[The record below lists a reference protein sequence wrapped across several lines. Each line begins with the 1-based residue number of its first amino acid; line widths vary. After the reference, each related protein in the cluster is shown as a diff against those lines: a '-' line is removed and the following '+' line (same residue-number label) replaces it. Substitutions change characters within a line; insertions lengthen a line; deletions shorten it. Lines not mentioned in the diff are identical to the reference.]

1 MTLQMNRDQGET
13 YVKYQ
18 SSKEVIQRSKKV
30 TTKYN
35 KEHSS
40 KKEKLLYLIINYI
53 FVKVW
58 Y

>member
-30 TTKYN
+30 TTEYN
-35 KEHSS
+35 KE
-40 KKEKLLYLIINYI
+40 IV
-53 FVKVW
+53 VKRKSCFI
-58 Y
+58 

>member
-40 KKEKLLYLIINYI
+40 KKEKLLYLIISYI
-53 FVKVW
+53 FVKV
-58 Y
+58 